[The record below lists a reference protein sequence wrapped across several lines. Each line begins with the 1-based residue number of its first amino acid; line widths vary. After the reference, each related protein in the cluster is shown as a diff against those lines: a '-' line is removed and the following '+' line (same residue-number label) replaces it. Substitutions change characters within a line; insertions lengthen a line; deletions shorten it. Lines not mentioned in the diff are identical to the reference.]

1 MSLTH
6 PLSPALHCMFCFVL
20 YCSHLPSHSHTTLSV
35 STYVYIHRG
44 CFIPVFPSLR
54 RRRRKTR
61 PAGHGE
67 ERRRDRSTPL
77 VRFLPALLRRQ
88 RQRHLPLICPSV
100 RPSPVPCCRPRK
112 EGNAH
117 GSSFASLPAAGV
129 QCRCSLLACVRAFA
143 CSSRRESYG
152 HPASSARACRP
163 DPDVRRPVR
172 PIVLSSAPIPSHPLP
187 AASLARAPGR

>member
-1 MSLTH
+1 VLHAVPEHALPSLHCALLLAPSPAQIPLLQTEEAIAERFACLSLTRSLLH
-6 PLSPALHCMFCFVL
+6 CTALHCMFCFVL

-100 RPSPVPCCRPRK
+100 RPRS
-112 EGNAH
+112 
-117 GSSFASLPAAGV
+117 PAAGHGRKATRMAV
-129 QCRCSLLACVRAFA
+129 ALLACRRPA
-143 CSSRRESYG
+143 CSAG
-152 HPASSARACRP
+152 AAC
-163 DPDVRRPVR
+163 
-172 PIVLSSAPIPSHPLP
+172 
-187 AASLARAPGR
+187 